1 MTGMTRVTGL
11 AWTTRIP
18 GITGLNWSIG
28 TEGVNGMTVMKR
40 MTLE

>member
-1 MTGMTRVTGL
+1 MTGMTRVTGMT
-11 AWTTRIP
+11 WTTRIP
-18 GITGLNWSIG
+18 AITGLNWFIG